1 MVQLPEYERIALV
14 LQGGG
19 ALGAYQAGVFEG
31 LEQAGIAPN
40 WISGISIGALN
51 TAIIAGNPPGKRAQ
65 RLREFWDTICQ
76 SNNGFG
82 MVPWLEQS
90 LFGLNDMTR
99 SGLSAM
105 YGMSAMLDGQKGF
118 FTPRFPPP
126 SLYTPGRVEQTG
138 FYDMAPLRA
147 TLERLCDFDLINEG
161 HLNVSVGAVNV
172 RTGNFTYFC
181 NDRHRLTPEHFMASG
196 ALPPAFAPV
205 HIDGEY
211 YWDGGIMSNTPLGYV
226 LDAQV
231 NADTLVFQVDLWSA
245 RGHVPDNMMQVY
257 DRVKEI
263 QYSSRTRLVTNQWAR
278 MQRMR
283 GVMAK
288 VLEQLPDKHTLD
300 SDTLEMARAIADS
313 KHCNVIQ
320 LIYRDREYESFNKDY
335 QFGIS
340 AMRDHWKSGLKDIR
354 NTLSHPEYLAM
365 PDNDISFVTH
375 DIHRNQSQERSRR
388 KF

>member
-1 MVQLPEYERIALV
+1 MVTLPAYERIALV

-19 ALGAYQAGVFEG
+19 ALGAYQAGVVEG
-31 LEQAGIAPN
+31 LQEAGVEPN

-51 TAIIAGNPPGKRAQ
+51 TAIIAGNPPDKRTE
-65 RLREFWDTICQ
+65 RLREFWNTICQ

-82 MVPWLEQS
+82 LSPWVEQS
-90 LFGLNDMTR
+90 LFRFNDLTR
-99 SGLSAM
+99 SSLSAM
-105 YGMSAMLDGQKGF
+105 YGMSAMMDGQNGF
-118 FTPRFPPP
+118 FTLRFPPP
-126 SLYTPGRVEQTG
+126 PMLTPGSVEQTG
-138 FYDMAPLRA
+138 FYDMSALRN
-147 TLERLCDFDLINEG
+147 TLLRLCDFDLINKG

-181 NDRHRLTPEHFMASG
+181 NDRHHLTPEHFMASG

-226 LDAQV
+226 LDAEE
-231 NADTLVFQVDLWSA
+231 NSDTLVFQVDLWSA
-245 RGHVPDNMMQVY
+245 SGHLPGNMLQVY

-283 GVMAK
+283 SVMAQ
-288 VLEQLPDKHTLD
+288 VLQALPDQHTLD
-300 SDTLEMARAIADS
+300 QKTLDSAQAIADS

-335 QFGIS
+335 QFGMS

-375 DIHRNQSQERSRR
+375 DIHRAQGEARR
-388 KF
+388 KKKF

>member
-1 MVQLPEYERIALV
+1 MVLLPEYERIALV

-31 LEQAGIAPN
+31 LQEAGISPN

-51 TAIIAGNPPGKRAQ
+51 TAIIAGNPPARRAA

-76 SNNGFG
+76 PNTGVG
-82 MVPWLEQS
+82 MLPWFERR
-90 LFGLNDMTR
+90 LFGFSDLTR
-99 SGLSAM
+99 SGLSALN
-105 YGMSAMLDGQKGF
+105 GLSAMVDGQNGF

-126 SLYTPGRVEQTG
+126 PFYTPGSVENTG
-138 FYDMAPLRA
+138 FYDMSPLRE
-147 TLERLCDFDLINEG
+147 TLERLCDFERINDG
-161 HLNVSVGAVNV
+161 SMNVSVGAVNV

-181 NDRHRLTPEHFMASG
+181 NQRHTLRADHFMASA

-205 HIDGEY
+205 QIDGDH

-226 LDAQV
+226 LDV
-231 NADTLVFQVDLWSA
+231 EENLDTLVFQVDLWSA
-245 RGHVPDNMMQVY
+245 PGQLPTNMLQVY

-263 QYSSRTRLVTNQWAR
+263 QYSSRTRFITNQWAR
-278 MQRMR
+278 LQRMR

-288 VLEQLPDKHTLD
+288 VLEQVPDTARLDESTLAQAKAMA
-300 SDTLEMARAIADS
+300 DT

-320 LIYRDREYESFNKDY
+320 LIYRDRAYESVNKDY
-335 QFGIS
+335 QFGVS

-354 NTLSHPEYLAM
+354 NTLSRPEYLAM

-375 DIHRNQSQERSRR
+375 DVHRLEKQAARR
-388 KF
+388 KKF

>member
-1 MVQLPEYERIALV
+1 MVALPDYERIALV

-31 LEQAGIAPN
+31 LQQAGVQPN

-51 TAIIAGNPPGKRAQ
+51 TAIIAGNPPEERTSK
-65 RLREFWDTICQ
+65 LREFWETICQ

-82 MVPWLEQS
+82 LFPWFEQS
-90 LFGLNDMTR
+90 LFQFSDATR
-99 SGLSAM
+99 SSLSAM
-105 YGMSAMLDGQKGF
+105 YGLSAIMDGQNGF
-118 FTPRFPPP
+118 FTPRLPPP
-126 SLYTPGRVEQTG
+126 PFFTPGTVENTG
-138 FYDMAPLRA
+138 FYDMSELRA
-147 TLERLCDFDLINEG
+147 TLLRLCDFELINKG

-181 NDRHRLTPEHFMASG
+181 NDRHHLTPEHFMASG

-205 HIDGEY
+205 QIEGEY

-226 LDAQV
+226 LDAEE
-231 NADTLVFQVDLWSA
+231 NSDTLVFQVDLWSA
-245 RGHVPDNMMQVY
+245 YGQLPNNMLQVY
-257 DRVKEI
+257 DRVKQI

-283 GVMAK
+283 SVMAQ
-288 VLEQLPDKHTLD
+288 VLKQLPDNHTLD
-300 SDTLEMARAIADS
+300 EETLEKARAIADS

-320 LIYRDREYESFNKDY
+320 LIYRDREYETFNKDY
-335 QFGIS
+335 QFGMS
-340 AMRDHWKSGLKDIR
+340 AMRDHWKSGLRDIC
-354 NTLSHPEYLAM
+354 NTLAHPEYLAM

-375 DIHRNQSQERSRR
+375 DVHRPPGHISRR
-388 KF
+388 KKF

>member
-1 MVQLPEYERIALV
+1 MVALPDYERIALV

-31 LEQAGIAPN
+31 LQQAGVQPN

-51 TAIIAGNPPGKRAQ
+51 TAIIAGNPPEERTSK
-65 RLREFWDTICQ
+65 LREFWETICQ

-82 MVPWLEQS
+82 LFPWFEQS
-90 LFGLNDMTR
+90 LFQFSDATR
-99 SGLSAM
+99 SSLSAM
-105 YGMSAMLDGQKGF
+105 YGLSAIMDGQNGF
-118 FTPRFPPP
+118 FTPRLPPP
-126 SLYTPGRVEQTG
+126 PLFTPGTVENTG
-138 FYDMAPLRA
+138 FYDMSELRN
-147 TLERLCDFDLINEG
+147 TLLRLCDFELINKG

-181 NDRHRLTPEHFMASG
+181 NDRHHLTPEHFMASG

-205 HIDGEY
+205 QIDGEY

-226 LDAQV
+226 LDAEE
-231 NADTLVFQVDLWSA
+231 NSDTLVFQVDLWSA
-245 RGHVPDNMMQVY
+245 YGQLPNNMLQVY
-257 DRVKEI
+257 DRVKQI

-283 GVMAK
+283 SVMAQ
-288 VLEQLPDKHTLD
+288 VLEQLPDTHTLD
-300 SDTLEMARAIADS
+300 EETLEKARAIADS

-320 LIYRDREYESFNKDY
+320 LIYRDREYETFNKDY
-335 QFGIS
+335 QFGMS
-340 AMRDHWKSGLKDIR
+340 AMRDHWKSGLRDIC
-354 NTLSHPEYLAM
+354 NTLTHPEYLAM

-375 DIHRNQSQERSRR
+375 DIHRPQGHVSRR
-388 KF
+388 KKF

>member
-1 MVQLPEYERIALV
+1 MITLPDYERIALV

-31 LEQAGIAPN
+31 LQEVGIEPN

-51 TAIIAGNPPGKRAQ
+51 TAIIAGNPPARRAE
-65 RLREFWDTICQ
+65 RLHEFWDTICQ

-82 MVPWLEQS
+82 LFPWVERS
-90 LFGLNDMTR
+90 LFQFNDLTR
-99 SGLSAM
+99 SSLSAM
-105 YGMSAMLDGQKGF
+105 YGMSAMMDGQKGF

-126 SLYTPGRVEQTG
+126 PLYTSGSIDQAG
-138 FYDMAPLRA
+138 FYDMSPLRD
-147 TLERLCDFDLINEG
+147 TLERLCDFDLINKG

-181 NDRHRLTPEHFMASG
+181 NDRHHLTPEHFMASG

-226 LDAQV
+226 LDARE
-231 NADTLVFQVDLWSA
+231 NSDTLVFQVDLWSA
-245 RGHVPDNMMQVY
+245 QGHLPDNMLEVY

-288 VLEQLPDKHTLD
+288 VLAQVPDKHTLD
-300 SDTLEMARAIADS
+300 ADTLELAQAIADS

-320 LIYRDREYESFNKDY
+320 LIYRDREYESLNKDY
-335 QFGIS
+335 QFGMS

-354 NTLSHPEYLAM
+354 NTLSQPEYLAM
-365 PDNDISFVTH
+365 PDNEISFVTH
-375 DIHRNQSQERSRR
+375 DIHRKQSEAARKR